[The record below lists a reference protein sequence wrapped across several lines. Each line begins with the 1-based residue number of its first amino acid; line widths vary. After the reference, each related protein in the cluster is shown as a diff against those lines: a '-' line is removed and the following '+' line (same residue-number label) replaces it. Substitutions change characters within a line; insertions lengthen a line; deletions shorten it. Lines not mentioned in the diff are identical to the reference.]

1 MFLNQ
6 FYKMAVISFA
16 FALGSSVVCAE
27 PVVDAPAPL
36 FSGAAADGSTALAAA
51 NGAVGFM
58 DADTT
63 SVANQFSRVSYN
75 GVPPTR
81 NNVRNG
87 AYEFYTIGHM
97 YNDNSALSQAV
108 VNWVLNPANVPSGKA
123 AYWASKNELKFMR
136 GTDIGYPAKGT
147 PSATVTP

>member
-1 MFLNQ
+1 MNNDLTNAAPYVVFN
-6 FYKMAVISFA
+6 
-16 FALGSSVVCAE
+16 GSST
-27 PVVDAPAPL
+27 DAKNCIAGL
-36 FSGAAADGSTALAAA
+36 DGFAAAEGTTALVSAK
-51 NGAVGFM
+51 GAIGYL

-63 SVANQFSRVSYN
+63 SVANQFSRVNYN
-75 GVPPTR
+75 GVAPVR
-81 NNVRNG
+81 SNIRNG

-108 VNWVLNPANVPSGKA
+108 VNWVLNQAHVPSGKA